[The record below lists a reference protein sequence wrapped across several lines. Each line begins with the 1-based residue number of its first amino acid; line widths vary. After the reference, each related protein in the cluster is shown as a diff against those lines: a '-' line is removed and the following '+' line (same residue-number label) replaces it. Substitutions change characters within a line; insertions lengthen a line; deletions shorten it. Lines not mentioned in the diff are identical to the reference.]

1 MAENT
6 QQEPGRKSLKP
17 LARLTPFL
25 TRYKPQ
31 IAKALIA
38 LAIASG
44 STLVVP
50 IAVRRIIDHGFTT
63 SNATLVNQY
72 FSVMIAVVLL
82 LALSSA
88 IRFYYVMWLGE
99 KIVADVRDA
108 LFTHLLKLSPGFYE
122 TQKTGEVVSRLTA
135 DTTQIKSAFSSTASI
150 ALRNGVMLIGAV
162 IMMIV
167 TSPKLAGLAG
177 LAIPL
182 IVLPL
187 VIYGRRV
194 RALSRAAQD
203 TLAASAAFAQERL
216 SAITTVQSNVQEN
229 YTRNEFS
236 SATDFAFSAAA
247 RRTLARAVL
256 TAAIIFVALGS
267 IVGLLWFGAQEVISG
282 NLSGGTLSQF
292 VIYAVIAAS
301 SLGQLSEVWG
311 EIQLAAGAAERIS
324 ELLDEKPL
332 INAPSNPAAFP
343 QTPKGQIK
351 FSGVTFHY
359 PTRLK
364 TAALNNVSFTARPG
378 EVTAIVGPSGA
389 GKSTLFALIQRFY
402 DPASG
407 SITIDGL
414 DVKTVDPQ
422 DLRQHIAVVPQD
434 TVIFSGS
441 VLDNIRF
448 GAPGAT
454 RETAMAAAIAA
465 RVDEFA
471 KKLPRG
477 FDTEVGERGITLSG
491 GQRQRIAIARAILR
505 DAPILLLDEATS
517 ALDAES
523 ESLIQEALEK
533 LTANRTTLVVAHRLA
548 TVRNADRI
556 LVFENGKLVAQGTH
570 SELVRKNALYARLAK
585 LQFNAPSA

>member
-1 MAENT
+1 MADKTREENT
-6 QQEPGRKSLKP
+6 RSLKP
-17 LARLTPFL
+17 LVRLTPYL
-25 TRYKPQ
+25 RRYRHQ
-31 IAKALIA
+31 ITLALLALI
-38 LAIASG
+38 IASVA
-44 STLVVP
+44 TLLVP

-63 SNATLVNQY
+63 ANATLVNQY

-82 LALSSA
+82 LAVSSA

-99 KIVADVRDA
+99 KIVADVRDT
-108 LFTHLLKLSPGFYE
+108 LFEHLLKLSPAFYE
-122 TQKTGEVVSRLTA
+122 SQKTGEVISRLTA

-150 ALRNGVMLIGAV
+150 ALRNVVMLAGA
-162 IMMIV
+162 ITMMIV

-194 RALSRAAQD
+194 RVLSRTAQD
-203 TLAASAAFAQERL
+203 KLAASAAFAQERL
-216 SAITTVQSNVQEN
+216 SAITTVQSNVQET
-229 YTRNEFS
+229 YTNKEFGD
-236 SATDFAFSAAA
+236 ATRFAFSAAA
-247 RRTLARAVL
+247 KRTLARAIL

-282 NLSGGTLSQF
+282 KLSGGTLSQF
-292 VIYAVIAAS
+292 VLYAVIAAS

-324 ELLDEKPL
+324 ELLDEVPK
-332 INAPSNPAAFP
+332 ISAPANPVKLP
-343 QTPKGQIK
+343 VTPKGEVK
-351 FSGVTFHY
+351 FSDVSFHY
-359 PTRLK
+359 PTR
-364 TAALNNVSFTARPG
+364 TNIAALNKVNFTARPG
-378 EVTAIVGPSGA
+378 EVTAVVGPSGA
-389 GKSTLFALIQRFY
+389 GKTTLFALIQRFY
-402 DPASG
+402 DPELG
-407 SITIDGL
+407 HIMIDGI
-414 DVKTVDPQ
+414 DVKSTDPQ
-422 DLRQHIAVVPQD
+422 ELRKHLAVVPQD
-434 TVIFSGS
+434 AIIFSGS

-448 GAPGAT
+448 GSPDAT
-454 RETAMAAAIAA
+454 REAAMAAAIAA

-471 KKLPRG
+471 KKLPNG

-505 DAPILLLDEATS
+505 NAPILLLDEATS
-517 ALDAES
+517 SLDAES
-523 ESLIQEALEK
+523 EALIQEALEK

-556 LVFENGKLVAQGTH
+556 LVFDGGKLVAQGTH
-570 SELVRKNALYARLAK
+570 SQLVKKNALYAKLAK

>member
-1 MAENT
+1 MAEKT
-6 QQEPGRKSLKP
+6 RSESAKSLKP
-17 LARLTPFL
+17 LVRLTPYL
-25 TRYKPQ
+25 RRYARQ
-31 IAKALIA
+31 IAMALSALI
-38 LAIASG
+38 IASVA
-44 STLVVP
+44 TLLVP

-72 FSVMIAVVLL
+72 FAVMIGVVLL
-82 LALSSA
+82 LAVSSA

-99 KIVADVRDA
+99 KIVADVRDT
-108 LFTHLLKLSPGFYE
+108 LFEHLLKLSPGFYE
-122 TQKTGEVVSRLTA
+122 SQKTGEVVSRLTA

-150 ALRNGVMLIGAV
+150 ALRNGVMLIGA
-162 IMMIV
+162 IAMMIF

-194 RALSRAAQD
+194 RVLSRAAQD
-203 TLAASAAFAQERL
+203 RLAASAAFAQERL
-216 SAITTVQSNVQEN
+216 SAITTVQSNVQEIHTN
-229 YTRNEFS
+229 REFGNATR
-236 SATDFAFSAAA
+236 FAFLAAA
-247 RRTLARAVL
+247 KRTLARAFL

-282 NLSGGTLSQF
+282 SLSGGTLSQF

-324 ELLDEKPL
+324 ELLDETPQ
-332 INAPSNPAAFP
+332 ISPPPNPVAFPAAP
-343 QTPKGQIK
+343 RGEVK
-351 FSGVTFHY
+351 FSDVSFHY
-359 PTRLK
+359 PTRIN
-364 TAALNNVSFTARPG
+364 TAALNNINFTARPG
-378 EVTAIVGPSGA
+378 EVTAVVGPSGA
-389 GKSTLFALIQRFY
+389 GKTTLFALIQRFY
-402 DPASG
+402 DPNLGKISVDG
-407 SITIDGL
+407 IDI
-414 DVKTVDPQ
+414 KTTDPQ
-422 DLRQHIAVVPQD
+422 ELRKHIAVVPQD
-434 TVIFSGS
+434 TIIFSGT

-448 GAPGAT
+448 GSPDAT
-454 RETAMAAAIAA
+454 REAAMAAAIAA

-471 KKLPRG
+471 EKLPNG

-505 DAPILLLDEATS
+505 NAPILLLDEATS
-517 ALDAES
+517 SLDAES
-523 ESLIQEALEK
+523 EALIQEALEK

-556 LVFENGKLVAQGTH
+556 LVFDGGKLVAQGTH
-570 SELVRKNALYARLAK
+570 SQLVKKNALYARLAK
-585 LQFNAPSA
+585 LQFNAPST

>member
-1 MAENT
+1 MAEKT
-6 QQEPGRKSLKP
+6 RSESAKSLKP
-17 LARLTPFL
+17 LVRLTPYL
-25 TRYKPQ
+25 RRYARQ
-31 IAKALIA
+31 IAIALSALI
-38 LAIASG
+38 IASVA
-44 STLVVP
+44 TLLVP

-72 FSVMIAVVLL
+72 FAVMIGVVLL
-82 LALSSA
+82 LAVSSA

-99 KIVADVRDA
+99 KIVADVRDT
-108 LFTHLLKLSPGFYE
+108 LFEHLLKLSPGFYE
-122 TQKTGEVVSRLTA
+122 SQKTGEVVSRLTA

-150 ALRNGVMLIGAV
+150 ALRNGVMLIGA
-162 IMMIV
+162 IAMMIF

-194 RALSRAAQD
+194 RVLSRAAQD
-203 TLAASAAFAQERL
+203 RLAASAAFAQERL
-216 SAITTVQSNVQEN
+216 SAITTVQSNVQEIHTN
-229 YTRNEFS
+229 REFGNATR
-236 SATDFAFSAAA
+236 FAFLAAA
-247 RRTLARAVL
+247 KRTLARAVL

-282 NLSGGTLSQF
+282 SLSGGTLSQF

-324 ELLDEKPL
+324 ELLDETPQ
-332 INAPSNPAAFP
+332 ISPPPNPVAFPAAP
-343 QTPKGQIK
+343 RGAVK
-351 FSGVTFHY
+351 FSDVSFHY
-359 PTRLK
+359 PTRTN
-364 TAALNNVSFTARPG
+364 TAALNNINFTARPG
-378 EVTAIVGPSGA
+378 EVTAVVGPSGA
-389 GKSTLFALIQRFY
+389 GKTTLFALIQRFY
-402 DPASG
+402 DPNSG
-407 SITIDGL
+407 KISID
-414 DVKTVDPQ
+414 DVDIKTTDPRE
-422 DLRQHIAVVPQD
+422 LRKHIAVVPQD
-434 TVIFSGS
+434 TIIFSGT

-448 GAPGAT
+448 GSPDAT
-454 RETAMAAAIAA
+454 REAAMAAAIAA

-471 KKLPRG
+471 EKLPNG

-505 DAPILLLDEATS
+505 NAPILLLDEATS
-517 ALDAES
+517 SLDAES
-523 ESLIQEALEK
+523 EALIQEALEK

-556 LVFENGKLVAQGTH
+556 LVFDGGKLVAQGTH
-570 SELVRKNALYARLAK
+570 SQLVKKNALYARLAK
-585 LQFNAPSA
+585 LQFNAPST